1 MRPGENNRRE
11 QGFTYLAVLL
21 AIAII
26 GAGLLKTGERWS
38 RSNQREKEQQL
49 LWVGNQFRNAIGLY
63 YQRTPGAVKRY
74 PQSLEELLEDKRYLP
89 AQRYLRTIYRD
100 PMTGKAEWGTVMSP
114 EGGIA
119 GVHSLSNALPLK
131 QENFPDRF
139 ARLAGSKRY
148 SDWKFLYEAP
158 TPVLAVTQQ
167 GEPEQRAS
175 R

>member
-1 MRPGENNRRE
+1 MRPGKNGPRE

-21 AIAII
+21 AIAVIA
-26 GAGLLKTGERWS
+26 AGLLATGERWA
-38 RSNQREKEQQL
+38 RSNQREKERQL

-100 PMTGKAEWGTVMSP
+100 PMTGKAEWGTVLSP

-119 GVHSLSNALPLK
+119 GVHSGSNELPLK

-139 ARLAGSKRY
+139 AQLAGAKRY
-148 SDWKFLYEAP
+148 SDWQFLYEP
-158 TPVLAVTQQ
+158 PIPVLAVTQQ
-167 GEPEQRAS
+167 AESERRAS